1 MEEPADSRPSV
12 DLDEFRSETIADA
25 LDVLGDVG
33 AWRLTE
39 PRWVQVETILQSL
52 ATAVAAADFD
62 GLRRAT
68 AELELI
74 GPVRI
79 TRIGATP
86 IVAPPRRVR
95 DITNHLVHQLTAAT
109 GDASGRSGN
118 DGGEG
123 SGDRSRPG

>member
-1 MEEPADSRPSV
+1 MGEPADSHSSV
-12 DLDEFRSETIADA
+12 DRDESRSETIADA
-25 LDVLGDVG
+25 LDVLGDMG
-33 AWRLTE
+33 AWRLAE

-52 ATAVAAADFD
+52 ATAITTADFD

-86 IVAPPRRVR
+86 IVAPPRRIR
-95 DITNHLVHQLTAAT
+95 DITNHLVHQLTAADR
-109 GDASGRSGN
+109 DASSRCTN
-118 DGGEG
+118 DGGES
-123 SGDRSRPG
+123 SGDRSRTD